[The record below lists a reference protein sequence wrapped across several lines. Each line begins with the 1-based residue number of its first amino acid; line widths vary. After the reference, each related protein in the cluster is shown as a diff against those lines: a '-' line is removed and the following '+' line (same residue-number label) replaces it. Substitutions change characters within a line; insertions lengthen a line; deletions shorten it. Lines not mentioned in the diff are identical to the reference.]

1 MTLTAYIVPKVNVNG
16 KEKTLVMKSH
26 LGASIAF
33 GESSLGVGYQIDVD
47 ETLQNLPKII
57 RKIGGIPKY
66 NSSEDF
72 YKKVETLVEET
83 NLDESKIEKFCKK
96 NGLIPTRLKRAW

>member
-1 MTLTAYIVPKVNVNG
+1 
-16 KEKTLVMKSH
+16 MKSP
-26 LGASIAF
+26 II
-33 GESSLGVGYQIDVD
+33 VGPRCCGKTARSEALAERLVIPFVDADKIFEANYGTVTSFTTQQMKKYID
-47 ETLQNLPKII
+47 
-57 RKIGGIPKY
+57 KY